1 VRQMRKKA
9 LRPSIRA
16 RKLLAVKMM
25 ALETR

>member
-1 VRQMRKKA
+1 MRKKA